1 MISEKKLKSWIDG
14 NFNVLLIGKAGVGKS
29 SIIKQCFEDNK
40 INHLYFSGAT
50 LDPWVDFVGIPKEK
64 ETTSTDG
71 KKTSYIELVRP
82 KYFEQDEVEAI
93 FIDELNRSHAKVRNA
108 VMELIQFKSING
120 KKFDKLRFVWA
131 AINPD
136 TEKDENENNVYDVER
151 LDPALKDRFQI
162 CYELPYQIDNSYF
175 QSKYGS
181 AGSVA
186 TKWWTGL
193 DSKTKDVVSPRRLEY
208 VLEALNK
215 NIDVRDVLPKQANV
229 KTLIEQIQN
238 GSYEEQFI
246 KLLEEGKYEAIIS
259 NDSLVQHNSK
269 KIFGNES
276 VLTKIVFSI
285 PAENFVAK
293 FKGFSEQEKRNIET
307 VFSKMISP
315 SIIVE
320 PEKLEY
326 VKNISEAIRRNSK
339 KENGQLLAV
348 LNNLIRSKSPKPPE
362 GEKTESLSNSTQKMS
377 KKDFKQINSFS
388 NLISNANTTGVKVY
402 HTRDLQTFLEQF
414 DQTDETTIT
423 AYKTAFCSVVARFQN
438 GTIVKQ
444 DVLLKFFSKAIETI
458 ENSVKN
464 NKTSSIVWPKNIYNI
479 HYVERRMKEI
489 KKEIEQ
495 YNV

>member
-82 KYFEQDEVEAI
+82 KYFEQNEVEAI

-186 TKWWTGL
+186 TKWWSGL
-193 DSKTKDVVSPRRLEY
+193 DNKTKDVVSPRRLEY

-238 GSYEEQFI
+238 GSYEEQFT

-259 NDSLVQHNSK
+259 NDSLVQHNAK

-293 FKGFSEQEKRNIET
+293 FKGFTEQEKKNIEI

-315 SIIVE
+315 SVVVE

-326 VKNISEAIRRNSK
+326 IKNISEALRRNSK
-339 KENGQLLAV
+339 KENGQLLTV
-348 LNNLIRSKSPKPPE
+348 LNNLIRSKSPKSPE
-362 GEKTESLSNSTQKMS
+362 VEKTEFLSAKSTQKMS
-377 KKDFKQINSFS
+377 KHDFNQINSFFT
-388 NLISNANTTGVKVY
+388 LISNASTTGVKVY

-414 DQTDETTIT
+414 DETDETTIT
-423 AYKTAFCSVVARFQN
+423 AYKTAFDRVVGRFQN
-438 GTIVKQ
+438 GTIIKQ
-444 DVLLKFFSKAIETI
+444 EVLTNFFKKCIDIIEASRT
-458 ENSVKN
+458 KN
-464 NKTSSIVWPKNIYNI
+464 NKIMWPSGCYSGNYN
-479 HYVERRMKEI
+479 ERRMKEI
-489 KKEIEQ
+489 KEEIEK